1 MTREA
6 ESQLLDFCVQQRETF
21 SLAEWLRFR
30 PVKKEVLATAAL
42 FLSGVDWYGHREQL
56 LDVTDRT
63 TGGFAHGPGG
73 LRGEVSRNGEADG
86 FFMRQVFQPAEGEAE
101 T

>member
-21 SLAEWLRFR
+21 SLGEWLRFR
-30 PVKKEVLATAAL
+30 PVKKDVLATAAL

-56 LDVTDRT
+56 LDVAGQLQEGCVGKFPEMAKRTDFSCGRFSNMLRARLRHERT
-63 TGGFAHGPGG
+63 HA
-73 LRGEVSRNGEADG
+73 
-86 FFMRQVFQPAEGEAE
+86 
-101 T
+101 